1 MRTESIRKTNLSKKQ
16 AVITAVVIAIVA
28 VSLTISVSV
37 IPLTEKQVI
46 VQPARPSPPPFPM
59 EMWGQEIPID
69 DARKQ
74 LGFDKITMPL
84 NIPDGLALQ
93 STRVIVSEDGTYR
106 QLTQFYGKITAD
118 TSDKAIINDFLNNNS
133 LMVIFIEDDMAK
145 PFDWKINGPKI
156 VSEAPTKRDMNKV
169 NGLDTLI
176 VKGQKT
182 QEKSEVMFDIGK
194 TRIDIVSK
202 SFDVNQLI
210 PIAQSIRG

>member
-16 AVITAVVIAIVA
+16 AGIIAVAIAIVA
-28 VSLTISVSV
+28 ATLAISASAISLTE
-37 IPLTEKQVI
+37 TQVI
-46 VQPARPSPPPFPM
+46 EQPARPSPPPFPM
-59 EMWGQEIPID
+59 EMWGQEIPLN

-74 LGFDKITMPL
+74 LGFDKLTIPL
-84 NIPDGLALQ
+84 NIPNGLSLK

-106 QLTQFYGKITAD
+106 QLTQFYGSITAD
-118 TSDKAIINDFLNNNS
+118 TSDKAIINDFLINDG
-133 LMVIFIEDDMAK
+133 LMVIFIEDDKAR
-145 PFDWKINGPKI
+145 PFDWKVNGPKI
-156 VSEAPTKRDMNKV
+156 VSEAPTKREMNKV
-169 NGLDTLI
+169 NGLDALI